1 MIMRAAE
8 HREPSA
14 DPELPLAR
22 RLGFVPEAVIFD
34 MDGVLVDTE
43 PINLQAQNQ
52 VLARHGVVLGDL
64 EYASIVGLSSRA
76 IYGWL
81 IERFGLPAEPAD
93 MAAEYLVELRPLIDG
108 GLQPGDGVV
117 ELIGQLTRAGVPLAL
132 ASSSPRGAVDAVVA
146 ALGLSAAF
154 EVVVC
159 DEDVAHG
166 KPAPDL
172 FLLAARRLG
181 TAPARCAVIEDSLH
195 GMEAAGAAGMTAIG
209 LRTRYNRELRLTAPH
224 VIDSL
229 AELT

>member
-1 MIMRAAE
+1 MRAAE

-43 PINLQAQNQ
+43 PINQRAQDQ

-64 EYASIVGLSSRA
+64 EYANFVGLSSRA
-76 IYGWL
+76 IWDSL
-81 IERFGLPAEPAD
+81 IERFGLPSGPAA
-93 MAAEYLVELRPLIDG
+93 MAAQYLAELRPLIDA
-108 GLQPGDGVV
+108 GLHPADGVV
-117 ELIGQLTRAGVPLAL
+117 ELIGQLTRARVPLAL

-146 ALGLSAAF
+146 ALGLGTAF

-181 TAPARCAVIEDSLH
+181 AAPARCAVIEDSLH
-195 GMEAAGAAGMTAIG
+195 GLEAAGAAGMTAIG
-209 LRTRYNRELRLTAPH
+209 VRTRYNRDSLPGAPH
-224 VIDSL
+224 VINSL